1 MLRLEHVCS
10 DGGTSKTPVQLSE
23 EKERGSE
30 VREKTKV
37 QRMQGLPATL

>member
-1 MLRLEHVCS
+1 MSAVMSEHQ
-10 DGGTSKTPVQLSE
+10 KTPVKLSE

-37 QRMQGLPATL
+37 QTMQGLPATL